1 MRHCNG
7 SGAFETFRVD
17 LTVGLLIRD
26 GDAGTIFEE
35 TVNHGSSPQ
44 YETREVNL
52 IRTSSSGT

>member
-17 LTVGLLIRD
+17 PTVALLIRD

-44 YETREVNL
+44 YETREV
-52 IRTSSSGT
+52 TSFDSSSGT